1 MKKIYRR
8 WLMVFLPAFCQIYA
22 PLRPAT
28 KQGDIMKLKTRLLI
42 GLVVLAVVDM
52 VIPIPFT
59 ALLLLY
65 VVLEKPPWFQTW
77 ASEVY
82 KV

>member
-1 MKKIYRR
+1 MTI
-8 WLMVFLPAFCQIYA
+8 PASCGMYA
-22 PLRPAT
+22 SLRPAPN
-28 KQGDIMKLKTRLLI
+28 QRDIMKLKTSLII
-42 GLVVLAVVDM
+42 GLVILAVLDM

-77 ASEVY
+77 ASELY
-82 KV
+82 KK